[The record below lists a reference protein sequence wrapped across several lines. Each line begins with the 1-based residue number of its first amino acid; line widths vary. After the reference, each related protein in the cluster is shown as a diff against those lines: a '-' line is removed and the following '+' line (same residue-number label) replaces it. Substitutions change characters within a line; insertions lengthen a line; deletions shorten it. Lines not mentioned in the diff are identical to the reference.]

1 MAKTTAPT
9 GLSITRN
16 DTSFTFSWK
25 IADSNYDGG
34 QNFYYRVLE
43 SGVWQS
49 FIKLPVLANDTS
61 KVVTIDNLHSK
72 YYPNSATKF
81 GGIQFGVNGIRSG
94 YNASDYTYF
103 PVYFYPP
110 EEPSLSSTV
119 TNTNLFRATFSVSEE
134 YYKKIFTKFE
144 WQSILVSESDE
155 TNGGALNWSSEQDGW
170 QTGTMSRNTY
180 SVSITEDTS
189 VISYGSHTRWFRVRS
204 QGPAG
209 DSNWVYTK
217 HVYASPSSAEII
229 GADARPHSSGFILD
243 MTWKALAIESRPI
256 DEVAVQY
263 AKAIPIADM
272 LPPAN
277 PSWQTAITAMDTTGN
292 DSASVNIS
300 GGLEDDQCLF
310 ARVMTTHD
318 NRNSYSDV
326 VLVRKGVLATPSGLT
341 VTVSNNSA
349 TVRATNNS
357 SACVYNGSDTTIKRQ
372 FMGIIYKSTMRYTS
386 GVIVGIIPKSQ
397 NQAVV
402 TIPERLDGE
411 EYTIEVQA
419 FVGTYHGKTNTE
431 GVTIYTVFAEM
442 TSESISTEGAT
453 PKAPEDLQ
461 AEVLNGTD
469 IRLSWVWSWDK
480 ADGIEISWSQ
490 DEDAWQSNSQPE
502 AFIVNGYAVNW
513 LIKGLETGKRY
524 YLKARFKYGEDYSP
538 YSNTIDF
545 VMSTAPTKPMVN
557 LSSSTIAKSGSVVV
571 SWNYSPTDGSEQSY
585 AELVSNGQII
595 AHSLTEKHIKIYAE
609 NIGWTDGT
617 HDLKLRVKSSSGMFS
632 DYSDTVYIA
641 IAPEL
646 SAVISNTSL
655 ETISIVEDGKTRQ
668 ALSLTE
674 LPLTVTVTGA
684 GTSNL
689 TTVEIV
695 RAESYTIARPDEE
708 THYGYE
714 DELICLKQ
722 QMGESQISIS
732 LEDLEGVLDD
742 GAKYKIV
749 ATVQDGIGQ
758 SSKAELEFE
767 VHWTHQAVIPSA
779 SVFTQGVVAMITPT
793 SVDAQNGDVCDI
805 YRLSADKPE
814 LILKGGEFGQTYL
827 DPYPAINGGYRV
839 VYRTANGDYF
849 TEDGTPAWKDVISG
863 FRYQKTIIDFGTD
876 RVELYYNVDSN
887 NTWEKDFVEKKYL
900 GGSVQGDWN
909 PAISRSSSVSAITMN
924 IFEPNTIQALRR
936 LAEYAGIC
944 NVRTLDG
951 SSYHANVNVSETNPH
966 DKYGMISEFSLNITR
981 VESQGYDAMVV
992 GG

>member
-1 MAKTTAPT
+1 MAKTKAPT
-9 GLSITRN
+9 GLSLTRN
-16 DTSFTFSWK
+16 DNVFTCSWK
-25 IADSNYDGG
+25 IGDSNYDGG
-34 QNFYYRVLE
+34 QRFWYRLDEGKYTSWTELSVLTNE
-43 SGVWQS
+43 
-49 FIKLPVLANDTS
+49 TS
-61 KVVTIDNLHSK
+61 KAVVISSMYNK
-72 YYPNSATKF
+72 YYPTTSKKLK
-81 GGIQFGVNGIRSG
+81 GIQFCVRGKRSG
-94 YNASDYTYF
+94 YDWSSDTYLYQTINPPNK
-103 PVYFYPP
+103 PVV
-110 EEPSLSSTV
+110 SSTLPSS
-119 TNTNLFRATFSVSEE
+119 NQFKATFSIDAEDNSRN
-134 YYKKIFTKFE
+134 IFTRYE
-144 WQSILVSESDE
+144 WQTILVHESDE
-155 TNGGALNWSSEQDGW
+155 IQGKNLDWSSEADGW
-170 QTGTMSRNTY
+170 DTGGGTSTSY
-180 SVSITEDTS
+180 SKSITEDSS
-189 VISYGSHTRWFRVRS
+189 VISYGSHTRWFRIRS
-204 QGPAG
+204 RGCGG
-209 DSNWVYTK
+209 DSDWAYTK
-217 HVYASPSSAEII
+217 HVYADPSSAVLI
-229 GADARPHSSGFILD
+229 GTDARPHSSGFILD
-243 MTWKALAIESRPI
+243 MTWKALALESRPI

-263 AKAIPIADM
+263 AKAVPIANM

-277 PSWQTAITAMDTTGN
+277 PSWQTAITALDTTGN

-310 ARVMTTHD
+310 ARVRTSHD
-318 NRNSYSDV
+318 ERNAYSEV
-326 VLVRKGVLATPSGLT
+326 ALVRKGELATPSNLS
-341 VTVSNNSA
+341 VTVNENSA

-357 SACVYNGSDTTIKRQ
+357 SACVYNGSDITVKRQ
-372 FMGIIYKSTMRYTS
+372 FMGVIYKSTVRYTS
-386 GVIVGIIPKSQ
+386 GIIVGIIPKSQ

-402 TIPERLDGE
+402 TIPERLENE

-419 FVGTYHGKTNTE
+419 YVGTYHGVENSE
-431 GVTIYTVFAEM
+431 GVTVYTVFAEM
-442 TSESISTEGAT
+442 VSEAVSTEGNT
-453 PKAPEDLQ
+453 PKSPEDLQ
-461 AEVLNGTD
+461 AEVLNGSD
-469 IRLSWVWSWDK
+469 IRLSWSWSWNK

-502 AFIVNGYAVNW
+502 TFEINGYAINW

-545 VMSTAPTKPMVN
+545 VMSTAPTKPLLN
-557 LSSSTIAKSGSVVV
+557 LSASTIAKSGSVVV
-571 SWNYSPTDGSEQSY
+571 SWNYSPTDGSEQTY

-595 AHSLTEKHIKIYAE
+595 AHSLTEKHIKLYAE
-609 NIGWTDGT
+609 DIGWTDGI
-617 HDLKLRVKSSSGMFS
+617 HDLQLRVKSASGMFS
-632 DYSDTVYIA
+632 DYSDTVYVA

-646 SAVISNTSL
+646 SARIIETSL
-655 ETISIVEDGKTRQ
+655 ETISIVEDGETRQ

-674 LPLTVTVTGA
+674 LPLTITVTGA

-695 RAESYTIARPDEE
+695 RAESYAIARPDEE
-708 THYGYE
+708 IHNGYE
-714 DELICLKQ
+714 DELVCIKQ
-722 QMGESQISIS
+722 QTGESEISIS
-732 LEDLEGVLDD
+732 LDDIDGVLDD

-749 ATVQDGIGQ
+749 ATVQDVIGQ

-767 VHWTHQAVIPSA
+767 VHWSHQAVIPSA

-793 SVDAQNGDVCDI
+793 SADAQNGDVCDI

-839 VYRTANGDYF
+839 VFRTANGDYF

-887 NTWEKDFVEKKYL
+887 STWEKDFVEKKYL

-909 PAISRSSSVSAITMN
+909 PAISRSGSVSAITMN